1 MHFVMHVLAY
11 FAYGSYIWREFRLKA
26 PERINIEHQFGFSGR
41 SMADDSFIRE
51 VNEEIRSERAKQIWR
66 NFGPLLIGGAVAI
79 VLGTAGWVGY
89 QHWVDSK
96 ASASGDKFLAALD
109 LASEGKND
117 EALTALDDL
126 EKTGYGSYPVL
137 ARLRAASVIADK
149 GDAAG
154 AVKAFDDVAADNA
167 VPAPLRDVA
176 RLRAGYLLVDS
187 GSYDDVAK
195 RVETLSADG
204 NPMRSSAREALG
216 LAAWKAERFDDAV
229 KLFQQIANDSLAPAN
244 IRQRSNTMLDLMRSA
259 GVKVPDA
266 QST

>member
-1 MHFVMHVLAY
+1 
-11 FAYGSYIWREFRLKA
+11 
-26 PERINIEHQFGFSGR
+26 
-41 SMADDSFIRE
+41 MADDSFIRE
-51 VNEEIRSERAKQIWR
+51 VNEELRSEQMKTFWR
-66 NFGPLLIGGAVAI
+66 SFAPFIFGGAIAI

-89 QHWVDSK
+89 QHWVDSR

-109 LASEGKND
+109 LASAGKND
-117 EALTALDDL
+117 EALAALDDL

-167 VPAPLRDVA
+167 VPQPMRDVA
-176 RLRAGYLLVDS
+176 RLRAGYILVDS

-204 NPMRSSAREALG
+204 NPMRNSAREALG
-216 LAAWKAERFDDAV
+216 LAAWKAERYDDAA
-229 KLFQQIANDSLAPAN
+229 KLFKQIADDGLAQAN
-244 IRQRSNTMLDLMRSA
+244 IRQRANTMLELMRSA
-259 GVKVPDA
+259 GVA
-266 QST
+266 AES